1 MVKPELSS
9 PGRVLVVDDDMAVT
23 EVVSRYLQRE
33 GYVVGVAADGREGLA
48 AAGRL
53 RPNLVVVDVMMPGMD
68 GLTLL
73 RHLRASDI
81 PVILLTARST
91 EADRVTG
98 LQCGADDYVVK
109 PFSPRELVA
118 RVEAVLRRSSL
129 VSAPADVAT
138 LSAGPIEVDVT
149 GRRVEVRGATVAF
162 TAREF
167 DLLAF
172 FMRNPGRAF
181 RRDELLERVWGY
193 TIGDTSTVTV
203 HVRHVR
209 EKIEEDPSRPTML
222 STVWSVGYRFDPPVV
237 GRPQAAND

>member
-1 MVKPELSS
+1 MVRAGPPS
-9 PGRVLVVDDDMAVT
+9 PARALIVDDDSAVI
-23 EVVSRYLQRE
+23 EVVCRYLQRE

-48 AAGRL
+48 AAGRF
-53 RPNLVVVDVMMPGMD
+53 RPDLVVVDLMMPGMD

-73 RHLRASDI
+73 RHLRTTDI

-91 EADRVTG
+91 EADRVAG
-98 LQCGADDYVVK
+98 LQGGADDYVVK

-118 RVEAVLRRSSL
+118 RVEAVLRRSSF
-129 VSAPADVAT
+129 VSLPSEDVVLT
-138 LSAGPIEVDVT
+138 GGPIEIDVV
-149 GRRVEVRGATVAF
+149 GRRVEVRGETVQF

-172 FMRNPGRAF
+172 FLRNPGRAF
-181 RRDELLERVWGY
+181 RRDELLEQVWGY

-209 EKIEEDPSRPTML
+209 EKIEEDASRPTML
-222 STVWSVGYRFDPPVV
+222 STVWSVGYRFDPPAV
-237 GRPQAAND
+237 GRPAAPA

>member
-1 MVKPELSS
+1 MVRAGPPS
-9 PGRVLVVDDDMAVT
+9 PARVLIVDDDSAVT
-23 EVVSRYLQRE
+23 EVVCRYLQRE

-48 AAGRL
+48 AAGRF
-53 RPNLVVVDVMMPGMD
+53 RPDLVVVDLMMPGMD

-73 RHLRASDI
+73 RHLRTTDI

-91 EADRVTG
+91 EADRVAG
-98 LQCGADDYVVK
+98 LQGGADDYVVK

-118 RVEAVLRRSSL
+118 RVEAVLRRSSF
-129 VSAPADVAT
+129 VSLPSEDVVLT
-138 LSAGPIEVDVT
+138 GGPIEIDVV
-149 GRRVEVRGATVAF
+149 GRRVKVRDETVQF

-172 FMRNPGRAF
+172 FLRNPGRAF
-181 RRDELLERVWGY
+181 RRDELLEQVWGY

-209 EKIEEDPSRPTML
+209 EKIEEDASRPTML
-222 STVWSVGYRFDPPVV
+222 STVWSVGYRFDPPAV
-237 GRPQAAND
+237 GRPAAPA